1 VAILFSKSCGYNP
14 PAFILLEEKILKH
27 ANWRGGRFVA
37 IALIGS
43 FFLGLAPS
51 TLAADEAAPGMSPKP
66 ALTEVA
72 SAKVA
77 SLGNDA
83 LSLAAVQAATPSPG
97 PAGGGFFKTGKGRAA
112 VILFVAAAGLTVYSK
127 YHDRVKSGIR

>member
-1 VAILFSKSCGYNP
+1 MAILFSKSCGRNP

-27 ANWRGGRFVA
+27 ANRRGGRFVA
-37 IALIGS
+37 IALVGS

-51 TLAADEAAPGMSPKP
+51 TLAAEEAAPGMSPKP
-66 ALTEVA
+66 TLTDVA

-83 LSLAAVQAATPSPG
+83 LSLAAAQAATPAEAPNS
-97 PAGGGFFKTGKGRAA
+97 GGFFKSGKGKAA
-112 VILFVAAAGLTVYSK
+112 VILFLAATGLTVYSK
-127 YHDRVKSGIR
+127 YNDRVKSGIR